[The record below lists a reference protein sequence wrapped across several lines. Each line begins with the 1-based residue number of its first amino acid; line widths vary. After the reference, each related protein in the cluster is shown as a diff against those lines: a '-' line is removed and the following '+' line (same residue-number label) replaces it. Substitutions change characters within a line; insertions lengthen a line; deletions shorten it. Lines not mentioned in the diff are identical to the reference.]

1 MSRLLASAASVRVG
15 QAALD
20 VITEDLDEMGIER
33 LSEVTLPA
41 APAGLGGEGEG
52 PERLELDAVSFAY
65 AGTDNPALD
74 GVNLVVEPGRS
85 LGVVGPSGAGKSTLI
100 DIVCGIR
107 GPDEGTVRVDGE
119 ELSVDVGVLE
129 RRIGL
134 VPQDVFLVDGPIR
147 RNVTFGLVDDEERVW
162 EALGRAQLDDFV
174 RQLPAGINTVVGE
187 RGARLS
193 GGQRQRLG
201 IARALY
207 GRPSILVLDEATAAL
222 DVETEAAVVEA
233 VRALAG
239 ELSLVV
245 VAHRL
250 STIRDC
256 DQVAYLDKGRILA
269 VGTFTEVA
277 EQVPEFA
284 RAVELAGMQVG
295 GPPG

>member
-1 MSRLLASAASVRVG
+1 
-15 QAALD
+15 
-20 VITEDLDEMGIER
+20 
-33 LSEVTLPA
+33 
-41 APAGLGGEGEG
+41 
-52 PERLELDAVSFAY
+52 
-65 AGTDNPALD
+65 
-74 GVNLVVEPGRS
+74 
-85 LGVVGPSGAGKSTLI
+85 
-100 DIVCGIR
+100 
-107 GPDEGTVRVDGE
+107 
-119 ELSVDVGVLE
+119 
-129 RRIGL
+129 
-134 VPQDVFLVDGPIR
+134 
-147 RNVTFGLVDDEERVW
+147 
-162 EALGRAQLDDFV
+162 
-174 RQLPAGINTVVGE
+174 VGE